1 MFFRLDVGI
10 HGMTCG
16 SCVSTITEEVS
27 KINGVREVSISLLT
41 EEGKIVYDKSI
52 TDHSTIKQRI
62 EECGF
67 DVELKKEEICE
78 QEKASIID
86 TKVRIG
92 GMTCGSCS
100 SSVTEALKK
109 MDGIIEVSISLMTE
123 EGHVKHEKKVSPQ
136 EIVEQIEGCGF
147 QAQLLSSEA
156 PGAKSHRTITKLGI
170 SGMTC
175 GACTASVTESL
186 EKVPDVE
193 NVVVSLITEE
203 ASITHSNNVSLESLK
218 QAVED
223 CGFDCSVINSKAQD
237 SLEEYDNDTITLQLF
252 RNEEETDIN
261 NLHYNIEAL
270 LSSLPKVNS
279 FKLVLKDDTE
289 SYKNVTSVDPSNTQ
303 EDFDAKQ
310 MVDELHINYNKR
322 LLGIRSLISSLNNID
337 PNVSFSIIN
346 SIDQS
351 STSQLRLLA
360 RVKEIQYWRKNFK
373 RSLFFGFPVI
383 ILTHTLGFNFWK
395 KLIVFRGLY
404 LISLIQ
410 LALTIRVYFYEGF
423 FFCKKFYQY
432 IKNGGRNAT
441 MEVLVFISMLVAFWF
456 SILSMLVSVWQGQTE
471 KPPNVLFETTCMLVI
486 FISFGKWLE
495 FKAKGAASTT
505 LSKLLSITPTTCK
518 IVVNND
524 AYDEFMK
531 TEKNDE
537 KDGDELNEEPKQ
549 LQTKVIS
556 IDLVEMNDICIVL
569 PGEKIPADG
578 VVIFGSS
585 EVDESL
591 ITGESLPV
599 LKKVGDPVVVGSINR
614 YSLLHVRVTRTGNN
628 SSLQQIITLVKNSQ
642 VSKAPVQKY
651 ADYIAARFVPF
662 ILILSAVTFFFWI
675 FVTYVLRLKW
685 ILSSKMFSDP
695 SMGRFLVCLKL
706 GISVVVVA
714 CPCALGL
721 AAPTAIMVGTG
732 LGAAHGVLIKGGEV
746 LEGVRNLDIIL
757 FDKTGTLTTGTMAV
771 INSQIKHGGD
781 MEMNDWW
788 TLVGCVESG
797 SEHPI
802 GKAVSVYAR
811 KSLDLAF
818 EDDSF
823 DAIVKSLETS
833 VGLGVKATVTLGA
846 KSNKTY
852 TVNIGSH
859 KLIEKE
865 FDHLSS
871 EAREFVQDN
880 AKDNSNT
887 FAHVIIN
894 DKYCGFLEVTDRV
907 KPHTKEILSDLQY
920 EKGYIVGMITGDS
933 QVAAEKVG
941 AEVGIPQ
948 GNIFSSVLPSQKDT
962 VIVDLKK
969 KFGTENVGIAF
980 VGDGINDAPAL
991 VESDVGI
998 AIITGSDIAIESAD
1012 IILVNQGQIS
1022 DLLGVPNALHI
1033 SKATFRR
1040 IKLNFLWAAIYNLV
1054 MLPFAMGIFVP
1065 FNLILPPGAAAAAMA
1080 FSSVSVVV
1088 SSLMLKRVKPITL
1101 NSQADYDFEAAAGT
1115 LFSLKY
1121 SSPEDFEDF
1130 KYSKKKPWS
1139 FLL

>member
-27 KINGVREVSISLLT
+27 KINGVRDVSISLLT

-52 TDHSTIKQRI
+52 TDYNTIEQRI

-67 DVELKKEEICE
+67 DVELKSEEICE
-78 QEKASIID
+78 QEKESIVD
-86 TKVRIG
+86 TKIRIE

-100 SSVTEALKK
+100 SSITEALKS
-109 MDGIIEVSISLMTE
+109 MGGIIEVHISLMTE
-123 EGHVKHEKKVSPQ
+123 EGQVKHEKKVSPQ
-136 EIVEQIEGCGF
+136 EIVERVDACGF
-147 QAQLLSSEA
+147 HAQVLSSEA
-156 PGAKSHRTITKLGI
+156 PDARPLKTVTKLGI

-186 EKVPDVE
+186 EKVPGVE

-203 ASITHSNNVSLESLK
+203 ASVTHSNNISVESLK
-218 QAVED
+218 EAVEA
-223 CGFDCSVINSKAQD
+223 CGFDCRVLSSRAQD
-237 SLEEYDNDTITLQLF
+237 SLEEHDNDTVTLQLF

-261 NLHYNIEAL
+261 NLQYNIEAL
-270 LSSLPKVNS
+270 LSSLPRVNS
-279 FKLVLKDDTE
+279 FELVLKDDTE
-289 SYKNVTSVDPSNTQ
+289 SHKNVTSADPSNTQ
-303 EDFDAKQ
+303 EDFDVRQ
-310 MVDELHINYNKR
+310 MVDELHISYNKR
-322 LLGIRSLISSLNNID
+322 FLGIRSLLNSLNSID

-351 STSQLRLLA
+351 SSSQLRLLA

-373 RSLFFGFPVI
+373 RSLFFGLPVI
-383 ILTHTLGFNFWK
+383 ILTHTLGFSFWK

-432 IKNGGRNAT
+432 IRNGGRNAT

-471 KPPNVLFETTCMLVI
+471 RPPNVLFETTCMLVI

-518 IVVNND
+518 IVTNVD
-524 AYDEFMK
+524 TYDEVMRA
-531 TEKNDE
+531 EKDDE
-537 KDGDELNEEPKQ
+537 KAGDESNKGSKQ
-549 LQTKVIS
+549 LQTKIIG
-556 IDLVEMNDICIVL
+556 IDLVEMNDICVVL

-614 YSLLHVRVTRTGNN
+614 YSLLHVKVTRTGNN

-662 ILILSAVTFFFWI
+662 ILILSAFTFTFWI
-675 FVTYVLRLKW
+675 FVTYVLRLEW
-685 ILSSKMFSDP
+685 ILSSKMFSDN
-695 SMGRFLVCLKL
+695 SIGRFLVCLKL

-732 LGAAHGVLIKGGEV
+732 VGAAHGVLIKGGEV

-771 INSQIKHGGD
+771 INSQMRNDEDINI
-781 MEMNDWW
+781 NDWW
-788 TLVGCVESG
+788 TLVGCVELG

-802 GKAVSVYAR
+802 GKAVSLHSR
-811 KSLDLAF
+811 KQLHLAF
-818 EDDSF
+818 EDDNF
-823 DAIVKSLETS
+823 DAIVRSLEAS
-833 VGLGVKATVTLGA
+833 VGLGIKATITLGA
-846 KSNKTY
+846 KTNKTY
-852 TVNIGSH
+852 NVSIGSH
-859 KLIEKE
+859 RLIEKE

-871 EAREFVQDN
+871 EARQFVQDN

-894 DKYCGFLEVTDRV
+894 DRYCGFLELTDRV
-907 KPHTKEILSDLQY
+907 KPHTKEIVSYLQH

-933 QVAAEKVG
+933 QVAAEKIG

-948 GNIFSSVLPSQKDT
+948 GNIFSGVLPSQKDA

-969 KFGTENVGIAF
+969 KFGSENVGIAF

-1012 IILVNQGQIS
+1012 IILVNQGQTT
-1022 DLLGVPNALHI
+1022 DLLGVPNSLHI

-1040 IKLNFLWAAIYNLV
+1040 IKLNFLWAAIYNLI

-1080 FSSVSVVV
+1080 LSSVSVVV
-1088 SSLMLKRVKPITL
+1088 SSLMLKRVKPVTL
-1101 NSQADYDFEAAAGT
+1101 DSQTDYDLEAAAGT

-1130 KYSKKKPWS
+1130 KYSQKKLWS
-1139 FLL
+1139 SLL